1 MGMRSGFL
9 IALLSIFK
17 LAILGSPA
25 LLCMSNVAAAT
36 EISTYPPPDSQYS
49 NIHKKVIDYVG
60 AHPDV
65 SLSLAL
71 VRGDDMEWV
80 SSYQTVD
87 DSKNI
92 YRVGS
97 IAKVFTAL
105 AVMQLEDQELIDI
118 DQPVFAY
125 LPRFSVKRRFS
136 NVRPITIRHLL
147 THHSGLPTNIVKGQW
162 SHAHFSTVVEQLRNE
177 YMSYPPEFVRAY
189 SNIGYTL
196 LGALI
201 EEVTGQDYRSYI
213 EDHIFTP
220 LEMDDSGFDSGVIE
234 QKNFIWPKGEKNSQS
249 LLPIR
254 DVPALGLYTTA
265 EDMSKFISML
275 SNKGR
280 FKGKDFIHHSILEEM
295 MERNNAHVTL
305 DYDQQAGIGLL
316 LNHCVLGYPG
326 DVVEHGG
333 YTMHYASHFVSVPD
347 YGIGAIV
354 LSNSR
359 AAKNFVHTLAR
370 DLVASALQKY
380 YPEDKLKP
388 NHNSDAF
395 LSGKRD
401 GGSDVPGTGRT
412 HGKYLTKSGL
422 LTLQVDESDMCACV
436 GTKRLDLVPMPD
448 GWYGVKNQKKDA
460 SQTSIEFSPQEVE
473 GQAVLAI
480 RKGDRE
486 QRLGEYIPEGRIPS
500 KWKERLGDYKVEN
513 PDPEFPLN
521 EVSLIEEDNLMY
533 LSYRMPLLSDKRI
546 EIPLTALDD
555 GQAITTGMGRGR
567 GETVLAKQTSEGEY
581 LLYSGYLIKKVV
593 H

>member
-1 MGMRSGFL
+1 MSGL
-9 IALLSIFK
+9 
-17 LAILGSPA
+17 
-25 LLCMSNVAAAT
+25 VAAT
-36 EISTYPPPDSQYS
+36 ETSIYPPPGSQYS
-49 NIHKKVIDYVG
+49 IIHKKVIDYVG

-71 VRGDDMEWV
+71 IRGDHIEWAH
-80 SSYQTVD
+80 SYHTAAI
-87 DSKNI
+87 SKNI

-105 AVMQLEDQELIDI
+105 AVMQLEDQGLIDI

-162 SHAHFSTVVEQLRNE
+162 SHAHFSTVIEQLRNE

-189 SNIGYTL
+189 SNIGYAL

-201 EEVTGQDYRSYI
+201 EEVTGQDYESYI
-213 EDHIFTP
+213 EDNIFTP
-220 LEMDDSGFDSGVIE
+220 LEMTDSGFDGGVVQ
-234 QKNFIWPKGEKNSQS
+234 QKNFIWPQETKNSQR

-254 DVPALGLYTTA
+254 DVPAMGLYTTA

-280 FKGKDFIHHSILEEM
+280 FKGKDFIHYSVLEEM

-305 DYDQQAGIGLL
+305 DYDQQQGIGLL
-316 LNHCVLGYPG
+316 LNHCILGYPG

-333 YTMHYASHFVSVPD
+333 NTMYYASHFVSAPA
-347 YGIGAIV
+347 YGIGAVV

-359 AAKNFVHTLAR
+359 AAKNFIHMLAR
-370 DLVASALQKY
+370 DLAATAIQKY
-380 YPEDKLKP
+380 YPEDKLKSTKKP
-388 NHNSDAF
+388 DKPLVA
-395 LSGKRD
+395 KRD
-401 GGSDVPGTGRT
+401 ADSDVSRSGIMQ
-412 HGKYLTKSGL
+412 GKYLTRSGL

-436 GTKRLDLVPMPD
+436 DKKRLDLIPMPD

-460 SQTSIEFSPQEVE
+460 SLTSIEFSPQEVE

-486 QRLGEYIPEGRIPS
+486 QRLGEYIPESGIPS
-500 KWKERLGDYKVEN
+500 KWKDRLGDYKVEN

-533 LSYRMPLLSDKRI
+533 LSYRMPLLSNKRI

-567 GETVLAKQTSEGEY
+567 GETVLAQQTSEGEY